1 VDFNSEFFY
10 FQFDLLLSI
19 FRSPHKKN
27 KKIKKSRTLSEENKK
42 IYSSEKRTLGPPE
55 NDQRLVEE
63 VQKYK
68 D

>member
-1 VDFNSEFFY
+1 MNFFIFNLICYYLF
-10 FQFDLLLSI
+10 LG
-19 FRSPHKKN
+19 PHTKKN

-55 NDQRLVEE
+55 NNQRLVEE